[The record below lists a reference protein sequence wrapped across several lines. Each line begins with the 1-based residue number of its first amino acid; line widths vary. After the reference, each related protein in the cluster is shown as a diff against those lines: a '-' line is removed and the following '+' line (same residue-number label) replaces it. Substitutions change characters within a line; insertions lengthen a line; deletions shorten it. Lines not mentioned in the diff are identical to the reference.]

1 MNGGVR
7 AGVSGG
13 IEYPPLDLPE
23 GTTATRI
30 APELLWLRHRV
41 PGSLNHIN
49 LWLFD
54 EGDAWTLVDTG
65 MNLPE
70 TRVAWEAQFDRVL
83 QRRPIRRLIITHD
96 HPDHFGLAQWL
107 VERHGCALWMTRAE
121 HAIIDGFINGS
132 GASVEVL
139 DDRICTMFGMER
151 DAESDRLGR
160 GFGFRSIFSGVPR
173 PDHCPVDGEVI
184 EIAGHRWTAIVHG
197 GHADEQ
203 LMLHDPARGL
213 FISADQVLP
222 RISSNIGIF
231 PARAPV
237 DPLAD
242 YLESLAQLA
251 LLPGDPL
258 VLPSHGRVFRGLRA
272 RIEALLAHHAGF
284 LERMAAAATHAVT
297 VQELSMRM
305 FPQPLDATNRFMAM
319 AETLAHARYLTRRG
333 RLEQSRDPEGRDCY
347 RSSTA
352 VQR

>member
-1 MNGGVR
+1 VNGRTRVD
-7 AGVSGG
+7 ASGG
-13 IEYPPLDLPE
+13 IEYPALDLPE

-70 TRVAWEAQFDRVL
+70 TRAAWQTQFDTVL
-83 QRRPIRRLIITHD
+83 RSRPIRRLIITHD
-96 HPDHFGLAQWL
+96 HPDHFGLAQWF
-107 VERHGCALWMTRAE
+107 VERHGCELWMTRAE
-121 HAIIDGFINGS
+121 HAVIDGFINGPGVS
-132 GASVEVL
+132 AEVGS
-139 DDRICTMFGMER
+139 DRICTLFGVER
-151 DAESDRLGR
+151 GPESERLASGL
-160 GFGFRSIFSGVPR
+160 GFRSVFSGVPQ
-173 PDHCPVDGEVI
+173 PDHFPTDGEII

-203 LMLHDPARGL
+203 LMLADPARGL
-213 FISADQVLP
+213 FISGDQVLP

-231 PARAPV
+231 PNRAPA

-242 YLESLAQLA
+242 YLESLAQLS

-272 RIEALLAHHAGF
+272 RTEALLAHHAGF
-284 LERMAAAATHAVT
+284 LDRMAAAATRSMT
-297 VQELSMRM
+297 IQELSMRM
-305 FPQPLDATNRFMAM
+305 FPQPLDSTNRFMAM

-333 RLEQSRDPEGRDCY
+333 RLEHSRDPEGRDRY
-347 RSSTA
+347 RCCG
-352 VQR
+352 